1 MKFAR
6 IELSGEPHV
15 ALAEGNSLFSLR
27 DGLIAEGLDGSDL
40 GAIFRTPGGLEAL
53 KKFAATANRD
63 TQSVGVGDARFLT
76 PIKQPDQI
84 LCVAAN
90 YREHVEETGTID
102 YVQGSD
108 SSPWFFTKPQ
118 SSLNP
123 HGAAVVLPARYGE
136 KIDWEAE
143 LAIVIGKTGS
153 AIAEEDVDDHIAGYT
168 VFNDISA
175 RAMNVPKRTTLRDRD
190 SFHDWLHGKWF
201 DTFSCVGPWIV
212 SADDV
217 QNPQELDISLTLNGE
232 MRQSSNT
239 RMMIYPIKEMVSFIS
254 HVVTLQPGDII
265 ATGTPSGVGKAS
277 GRFLADGDVLSVTV
291 EGIGTLTNPVRG

>member
-1 MKFAR
+1 
-6 IELSGEPHV
+6 
-15 ALAEGNSLFSLR
+15 
-27 DGLIAEGLDGSDL
+27 
-40 GAIFRTPGGLEAL
+40 
-53 KKFAATANRD
+53 
-63 TQSVGVGDARFLT
+63 
-76 PIKQPDQI
+76 
-84 LCVAAN
+84 
-90 YREHVEETGTID
+90 
-102 YVQGSD
+102 
-108 SSPWFFTKPQ
+108 
-118 SSLNP
+118 
-123 HGAAVVLPARYGE
+123 VLPALYGE

-153 AIAEEDVDDHIAGYT
+153 AIAEEDVDEYIAGYT

-201 DTFSCVGPWIV
+201 DTFSCIGPWIV
-212 SADDV
+212 TADDL

-291 EGIGTLTNPVRG
+291 QGIGTLTNPVTG